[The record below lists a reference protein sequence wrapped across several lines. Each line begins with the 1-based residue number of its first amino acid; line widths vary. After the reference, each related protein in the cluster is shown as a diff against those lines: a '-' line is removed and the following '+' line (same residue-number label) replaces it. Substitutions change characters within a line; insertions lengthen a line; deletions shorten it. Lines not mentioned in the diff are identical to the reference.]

1 MWYFNVYQLNPVQF
15 NTNADVSEFVFICT
29 YIHMSALKM
38 LMFHWKQTRAVHL
51 LHVKCCKNMQ
61 TQPHRCHETLNSY
74 KTNVFLIQ
82 STILFFMQFSSDIV
96 KNSPSDEAFCLVR
109 FNFPVCCCFTSMLW
123 GTSFLCNCLLILWKF
138 LPLMK
143 PFIAWWGCPVD
154 CVFCLFHKP
163 FWRKAGIKH
172 NLRMLAYLSFT

>member
-1 MWYFNVYQLNPVQF
+1 MN
-15 NTNADVSEFVFICT
+15 
-29 YIHMSALKM
+29 ALKM

-61 TQPHRCHETLNSY
+61 TQPHRCHEILNSY
-74 KTNVFLIQ
+74 KTMFFNTVHN
-82 STILFFMQFSSDIV
+82 SFFMQFSSDIV
-96 KNSPSDEAFCLVR
+96 KVSPSDEAFCLVR
-109 FNFPVCCCFTSMLW
+109 FKFPVCCCFTSMLW